1 MKVLN
6 SLAYFVGYY
15 RRRMLNAMKIILLL
29 ALAFVVIYVVIHL
42 SGLSVEIKKA
52 DILLWHIS

>member
-29 ALAFVVIYVVIHL
+29 AFAFVVLYAVMHL
-42 SGLSVEIKKA
+42 SGLSVELKKA
-52 DILLWHIS
+52 DIVLWHIS

>member
-15 RRRMLNAMKIILLL
+15 RRRMLNGMKIILLL
-29 ALAFVVIYVVIHL
+29 ALAFVILYGVIHL
-42 SGLSVEIKKA
+42 SGLSVELKKA
-52 DILLWHIS
+52 NIVLWHIS

>member
-42 SGLSVEIKKA
+42 SGLSVEIRKA
-52 DILLWHIS
+52 DILLWHIN

>member
-1 MKVLN
+1 MKALN
-6 SLAYFVGYY
+6 SLAYYVGFY
-15 RRRMLNAMKIILLL
+15 RRRMLNGMKIILLL
-29 ALAFVVIYVVIHL
+29 ALAFVVIYVVLHL

>member
-1 MKVLN
+1 MNVLN

>member
-1 MKVLN
+1 MKALN

-15 RRRMLNAMKIILLL
+15 RRRMLRALKIIYLI
-29 ALAFVVIYVVIHL
+29 ALAFVVIYVVLHL

>member
-15 RRRMLNAMKIILLL
+15 RRRMLRALKIISFI
-29 ALAFVVIYVVIHL
+29 ALAFVVLYGVIHV

-52 DILLWHIS
+52 DIVLWHIS

>member
-1 MKVLN
+1 MKALN